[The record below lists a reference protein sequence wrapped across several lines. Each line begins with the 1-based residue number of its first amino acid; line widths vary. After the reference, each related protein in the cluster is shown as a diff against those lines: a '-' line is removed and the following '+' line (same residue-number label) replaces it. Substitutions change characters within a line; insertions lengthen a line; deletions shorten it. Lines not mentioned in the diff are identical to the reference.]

1 MYENR
6 ISGRWPRYGDSI
18 RKLFPSEYRSRALS
32 PSDGDKQNLKSQ
44 ERSYAASYLKKI
56 GRDAVIGDY
65 GDFEHT
71 LLTDV
76 GVSVDVSNSINDK
89 LFANYP
95 MWIGNRE
102 ALENGVRYVYEKTY
116 NKAAHEIVFT
126 IYEYDANKIVER
138 TRLDS
143 ITGKIT
149 ETTNYPDKQE

>member
-1 MYENR
+1 M
-6 ISGRWPRYGDSI
+6 
-18 RKLFPSEYRSRALS
+18 
-32 PSDGDKQNLKSQ
+32 
-44 ERSYAASYLKKI
+44 KKI

-89 LFANYP
+89 LFANYT